1 MKFLI
6 FMLASMAIGSFLNG
20 CAADTI
26 DEDRPALNVWLH
38 NSIRDEA
45 IRNAIITQRTLFP
58 YHFVL
63 DSADLNDLGRS
74 ELRVLAS
81 HFSNRFGEISVRRGK
96 TPEPLYLARIDH
108 VVESLREF
116 GVDTDRLKISDVPP
130 GGDGMSSERVLEI
143 FLQGNAGFSTQDN
156 GSGFSITGE

>member
-1 MKFLI
+1 MKLI
-6 FMLASMAIGSFLNG
+6 IFILVSMALGSFLNG
-20 CAADTI
+20 CATDTI
-26 DEDRPALNVWLH
+26 DEDRSVLNVWLH

-81 HFSNRFGEISVRRGK
+81 HFSNRLGEISVRKGK
-96 TPEPLYLARIDH
+96 TAETLYLARIDN
-108 VVESLREF
+108 VVENLREF
-116 GVDTDRLKISDVPP
+116 GVDTDRLKISDVAP
-130 GGDGMSSERVLEI
+130 GGEGMSSERVLEI
-143 FLQGNAGFSTQDN
+143 LLQGDTAFSQDS
-156 GSGFSITGE
+156 GSGFSISGE

>member
-1 MKFLI
+1 MKLI
-6 FMLASMAIGSFLNG
+6 IFILVSMAIGSFLNG
-20 CAADTI
+20 CSADKI
-26 DEDRPALNVWLH
+26 DEHRPVLNVWLH

-81 HFSNRFGEISVRRGK
+81 HFSNRIGEISVRRGK
-96 TPEPLYLARIDH
+96 TPEPLYLARIEN
-108 VVESLREF
+108 VIENLREF

-143 FLQGNAGFSTQDN
+143 ILQGDAGSFTQDN